1 MTHLQRL
8 VLTVLDSKKDEQFAH
23 YENKAGLGR
32 VALVA
37 CFLAFTG
44 GIHFILLTT
53 SLINGTYS
61 IFQWSFYILVLVIF
75 HLLEFFLTAM

>member
-44 GIHFILLTT
+44 G
-53 SLINGTYS
+53 
-61 IFQWSFYILVLVIF
+61 V
-75 HLLEFFLTAM
+75 HLYC

>member
-37 CFLAFTG
+37 CFST
-44 GIHFILLTT
+44 HKT
-53 SLINGTYS
+53 
-61 IFQWSFYILVLVIF
+61 
-75 HLLEFFLTAM
+75 FFSSPLPPLPRRS